1 MNKAELAMKIAERL
15 NIQKKQAEDFI
26 EAFEAITT
34 ATLAEGG
41 EVTIAGFGTFS
52 ARTRAGRIGV
62 NPQDPKE
69 QITIPPVFVPK
80 FKAGK
85 ALKDTLKAAGKS
97 RGIGSAS
104 APLPTPPSGGA
115 SGTPSPL

>member
-1 MNKAELAMKIAERL
+1 MKISERL
-15 NIQKKQAEDFI
+15 NIQKKQAEDFV
-26 EAFEAITT
+26 EAFEAVVT

-62 NPQDPKE
+62 NPQNPKE
-69 QITIPPVFVPK
+69 PITIPPVFVPK

-85 ALKDTLKAAGKS
+85 ALKDTLKAAGKA
-97 RGIGSAS
+97 RVV
-104 APLPTPPSGGA
+104 
-115 SGTPSPL
+115 GT